1 MMGRQDAQQPLYC
14 VVDLDERVPPGHP
27 LRKVRELID
36 FSFVRA
42 EVAPFYGYNGNESVD
57 PAVILKLLFLL
68 FLDDVP
74 SERELMR
81 QVAYRLDYLWF
92 LGLSLNDPVPDHSV
106 LSKRRRAGIF
116 TDSQFVYDPDT
127 DTYRCPAGQTLWP
140 ARHHTK
146 RQATDYTTA
155 KGVCD
160 ACPLRQQCTRSKTG
174 RSIKRHDQQDVIDRA
189 RTQAASPAGKRD
201 RRRRMHLMER
211 SFADA
216 SDNHGLKRSRWR
228 GLWRQR
234 IQDLVIA
241 AVQNVRI
248 LWRNGKGPKPASP
261 ANSPTGGRVH
271 CRASL
276 GVTRGPGAP
285 QVGYGV
291 PDALR
296 PMRIPS
302 AVHAANDVVTS
313 GAKGDSGN
321 TPSRG
326 DPAGSCCPSWS
337 GSRTVYPSS
346 TTAAC
351 ACR

>member
-127 DTYRCPAGQTLWP
+127 DTYR
-140 ARHHTK
+140 
-146 RQATDYTTA
+146 
-155 KGVCD
+155 
-160 ACPLRQQCTRSKTG
+160 
-174 RSIKRHDQQDVIDRA
+174 
-189 RTQAASPAGKRD
+189 
-201 RRRRMHLMER
+201 
-211 SFADA
+211 
-216 SDNHGLKRSRWR
+216 
-228 GLWRQR
+228 
-234 IQDLVIA
+234 
-241 AVQNVRI
+241 
-248 LWRNGKGPKPASP
+248 
-261 ANSPTGGRVH
+261 
-271 CRASL
+271 
-276 GVTRGPGAP
+276 
-285 QVGYGV
+285 
-291 PDALR
+291 
-296 PMRIPS
+296 
-302 AVHAANDVVTS
+302 
-313 GAKGDSGN
+313 
-321 TPSRG
+321 
-326 DPAGSCCPSWS
+326 
-337 GSRTVYPSS
+337 
-346 TTAAC
+346 
-351 ACR
+351 